1 MGKRAQLEPAWLVG
15 MLNAWAG
22 RSLAEQTRGL
32 GWHNICPML
41 QSGIPG
47 RARSYEP
54 TGYCADDHQRT
65 LTAINS
71 LPMRQRLAV
80 ARYFKPWARMAID
93 AEHHWSDDT
102 WMRELRAALDVL
114 ARELAVR
121 PVQYTLAQ
129 TGVCG

>member
-15 MLNAWAG
+15 LLNAWAR
-22 RSLAEQTRGL
+22 RSLAEQTRGI
-32 GWHNICPML
+32 GWHTICPML

-65 LTAINS
+65 LTAINA

-80 ARYFKPWARMAID
+80 ARYFKPWAKLSIE

-102 WMRELRAALDVL
+102 WMRELRTAMDAL
-114 ARELAVR
+114 ARELAVQ
-121 PVQYTLAQ
+121 PVAQ
-129 TGVCG
+129 SVAIHQDCG